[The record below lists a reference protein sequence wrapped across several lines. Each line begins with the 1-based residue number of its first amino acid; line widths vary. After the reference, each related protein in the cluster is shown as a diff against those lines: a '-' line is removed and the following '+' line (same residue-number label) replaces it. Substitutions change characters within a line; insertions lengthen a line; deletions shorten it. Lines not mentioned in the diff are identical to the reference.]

1 MGAGLLSAACSMEA
15 ARVSKSLKN
24 IGIVSSLTMVSRV
37 LGLVRDSLTAAVFGT
52 SGLLSAFFT
61 GQTLP
66 NLFRR
71 LLAEGGLTASF
82 VPTLHDEFEAK
93 QREGAFRLI
102 NQVTSW
108 LLLVS
113 GGIVALAMAVL
124 GQDGVVRWAGRLV
137 HASLAVQERWVLAAW
152 FAVVLFPYLVFVSLA
167 AVFSA
172 ALQTLHRFLEP
183 ALSPVW
189 LNLSQIGLLLLA
201 MRWSH
206 GDAICWLS
214 VGVLLGG
221 FLQMIVPAAA
231 LMSEGWRPAFDF
243 QLSDSVRAMLRLMAP
258 TVFASSVYLINMSVS
273 RVVGLSLNDAAVAVL
288 NFAQRLMELPIGVFA
303 VAVSTVV
310 FPLITR
316 FAAAGDHANFARS
329 YRNGMRLIL
338 VINIP
343 AAVGLAL
350 LATPIIRLLFQR
362 GAFAASDTISMAPVL
377 IVNALGLPFFSF
389 VNLVLRAFYA
399 KKDTMTPVGAATL
412 SFAVNL
418 GLSFALMGSL
428 STVGLAI
435 ASNVAIA
442 AQAVFLQW
450 HLVRKQDGLAFHHL
464 VSDLGKV
471 LLASLVMGIVVA
483 LGWWSWSRAW
493 PGGRITDAIG
503 LTLVIVLGVSV
514 YGGVLWMQKIEGR
527 EEFTALFAK
536 LRGKAAAGAGV
547 GR

>member
-1 MGAGLLSAACSMEA
+1 MVSA
-15 ARVSKSLKN
+15 
-24 IGIVSSLTMVSRV
+24 LTMASRV
-37 LGLVRDSLTAAVFGT
+37 LGLVRESLTAAVFGT
-52 SGLLSAFFT
+52 NGLLSAFFT

-82 VPTLHDEFEAK
+82 VPTLHDEFEA
-93 QREGAFRLI
+93 RHRDGAYRLI

-108 LLLVS
+108 LLVVS
-113 GGIVALAMAVL
+113 GSIVALAMAVL
-124 GQDGVVRWAGRLV
+124 GRDGLVEWTAGLFDTKPDAQQRWL
-137 HASLAVQERWVLAAW
+137 LAAW

-189 LNLSQIGLLLLA
+189 LNLSQIGLLAAA

-221 FLQMIVPAAA
+221 FLQMAVPAAA
-231 LMSEGWRPAFDF
+231 LMREGWRPAFDF
-243 QLSDSVRAMLRLMAP
+243 QLSPSVRAMLRLMAP

-273 RVVGLSLNDAAVAVL
+273 RLVGLSLNDAAVAVL

-316 FAAAGDHANFARS
+316 YAAAGDRENFARS
-329 YRNGMRLIL
+329 YRQGMRLIL
-338 VINIP
+338 IINIP

-350 LATPIIRLLFQR
+350 LAMPIIRLLFQR
-362 GAFAASDTISMAPVL
+362 GAFAAMDTLNMTPVL
-377 IVNALGLPFFSF
+377 IANALGLPFFSF

-399 KKDTMTPVGAATL
+399 QKDTATPVYAAIM
-412 SFAVNL
+412 SFVINL
-418 GLSFALMGSL
+418 ALSFALMGPL

-442 AQAVFLQW
+442 AQAVYLQW
-450 HLVRKQDGLAFHHL
+450 HLARTHPGLAFHHL
-464 VSDLGKV
+464 ASDLIKV
-471 LLASLVMGIVVA
+471 FVASLLMGAVVG
-483 LGWWSWSRAW
+483 LGWWGWTGVMPLTRLADAA
-493 PGGRITDAIG
+493 GLALAIG
-503 LTLVIVLGVSV
+503 AEWPFMPGCC
-514 YGGVLWMQKIEGR
+514 GC
-527 EEFTALFAK
+527 
-536 LRGKAAAGAGV
+536 
-547 GR
+547 